1 LIAAPHRPSCNEPPG
16 VHEYKRAI
24 PRRFSEFDPMK
35 PGGLDRK
42 LGLAT
47 LFSAIDSTLTSLQ
60 ALGAAAGA
68 WLDLA
73 IRFWLAKAFLT
84 ETVVSMAM
92 HTPVTM
98 SFATGI
104 APTINAL
111 VASPFG
117 AVVAAL
123 CPMLLI
129 IGLCSRIAA
138 LPLLFEACALHG
150 LDGLSPLHLYWALL
164 LGWIIVRGPGAISV
178 DALLSRG
185 LVSTAI
191 PGTAALG
198 RATGAATRVLEPW
211 YRLALRLWIATA
223 PLAVG
228 ATVLGSGGGMLDRL
242 GVWLASYLRTMG
254 AAPLLSLIVAG
265 LLISGFGTR
274 IVAVALA
281 LAVPLSG
288 ATMQLDERLYW
299 ALALGILILRGP
311 GPFSLDRLVE
321 EAFRRAARREAP
333 KDESLPHVV
342 VVGGGFG
349 GIAAARGLAGAAC
362 RVTLVDRRNYHLFQP
377 LLYQVATAGLSPAD
391 IATPIRSLF
400 RLQPNVR
407 VLLGEVVGVRPAT
420 REVMIGRS
428 SMSYDYLVV
437 ATGAQHSYFGK
448 DDWAAYAPGLKTLED
463 ATEIRRRL
471 LTAFERAE
479 GADDPAERA
488 AWMTFVIVGGGP
500 TGVELAGA
508 IAELARHGLDKE
520 FRAIDPAAATVVL
533 VQSAA
538 RLLPTF
544 PAALSIDAAATLERL
559 GVTVRLGAKV
569 SKVDENGVLLAGEA
583 LAARTVLWAAGVQ
596 ASPAAAWLGAQP
608 DKAGRASVG
617 PDLSVD
623 GTGMVFAIG
632 DVAASL
638 AWNGQLVPGLAPAAK
653 QGGAYVARVIRERIE
668 GRPAPKPFRYRHAG
682 SLATIGRQAA
692 VADFHGL
699 KVRGAVAWWLWGAA
713 HILFLVGARNRSAVL
728 LEWVWAYLT
737 YRRGSRLITNRP
749 AG

>member
-1 LIAAPHRPSCNEPPG
+1 MNRGDFE
-16 VHEYKRAI
+16 
-24 PRRFSEFDPMK
+24 
-35 PGGLDRK
+35 RK
-42 LGLAT
+42 LGVST
-47 LFSAIDSTLTSLQ
+47 LFPAVDSTLTSLQ
-60 ALGAAAGA
+60 ALGAVAGA

-73 IRFWLAKAFLT
+73 IRFWLGKAFLT
-84 ETVVSMAM
+84 EAVVSMAVHVPM
-92 HTPVTM
+92 TM
-98 SFATGI
+98 SIASAI
-104 APTINAL
+104 APTVDHV
-111 VASPFG
+111 VASPLG
-117 AVVAAL
+117 GVIATL
-123 CPMLLI
+123 CPTLLI
-129 IGLCSRIAA
+129 IGLCSRIVA
-138 LPLLFEACALHG
+138 LPLLFEACALQG
-150 LDGLSPLHLYWALL
+150 SDGPSPLHLYWAVL

-198 RATGAATRVLEPW
+198 RATGAATRILEPW
-211 YRLALRLWIATA
+211 YRLALQLWIAAA
-223 PLAVG
+223 PLPLG
-228 ATVLGSGGGMLDRL
+228 ATVLGLPDSGMRKQL
-242 GVWLASYLRTMG
+242 GPWLASYPPTIG
-254 AAPLLSLIVAG
+254 AASLMSLIAAG

-274 IVAVALA
+274 VVAVILA

-311 GPFSLDRLVE
+311 GHFSLDRLVE
-321 EAFRRAARREAP
+321 EAFRRAAHRQAP
-333 KDESLPHVV
+333 TDQSLPHVV

-407 VLLGEVVGVRPAT
+407 VLLGEVVGVRPAS
-420 REVMIGRS
+420 REVTIGQS
-428 SMSYDYLVV
+428 SLSYDYLVV

-448 DDWAAYAPGLKTLED
+448 GDWAAYAPGLKTIED

-520 FRAIDPAAATVVL
+520 FRAIDPAAAVVVL
-533 VQSAA
+533 VQSAP

-544 PAALSIDAAATLERL
+544 PTALSIDAAMTLQRL
-559 GVTVRLGAKV
+559 GVTVRVDARV
-569 SKVDENGVLLAGEA
+569 EEVDENGVLLAGEV
-583 LAARTVLWAAGVQ
+583 LPARTVLWAAGVQ
-596 ASPAAAWLGAQP
+596 ASPAAAWLGAQQ
-608 DKAGRASVG
+608 DKAGRAAVG

-623 GTGMVFAIG
+623 ASGVVFAIG

-638 AWNGQLVPGLAPAAK
+638 AWNGQPVPGLAPAAK
-653 QGGAYVARVIRERIE
+653 QGGTYVASVIRRRIE

-682 SLATIGRQAA
+682 SIATIGRQAA
-692 VADFHGL
+692 VADLHGL
-699 KVRGAVAWWLWGAA
+699 KVRGAAAWWLWGAA
-713 HILFLVGARNRSAVL
+713 HVLFLVGGRNRSAVL

-737 YRRGSRLITNRP
+737 YRRGSRLITDRP
-749 AG
+749 TR

>member
-1 LIAAPHRPSCNEPPG
+1 MNRGDLE
-16 VHEYKRAI
+16 
-24 PRRFSEFDPMK
+24 
-35 PGGLDRK
+35 RK
-42 LGLAT
+42 LGVST
-47 LFSAIDSTLTSLQ
+47 LLTTVDSTLTLLQ
-60 ALGAAAGA
+60 ALGAAGGS

-73 IRFWLAKAFLT
+73 IRFWLAKAFLI

-92 HTPVTM
+92 HAPMTM
-98 SFATGI
+98 SLGGAI
-104 APTINAL
+104 APTVDRV
-111 VASPFG
+111 VASPLG
-117 AVVAAL
+117 AVIATL
-123 CPMLLI
+123 CPTLLI
-129 IGLCSRIAA
+129 IGLCSRIVA
-138 LPLLFEACALHG
+138 LPLLFEACALQG
-150 LDGLSPLHLYWALL
+150 PDGPSPLHLYWAVL
-164 LGWIIVRGPGAISV
+164 LGWIIVRGPGAISI

-198 RATGAATRVLEPW
+198 RVTGAATRILEPW

-228 ATVLGSGGGMLDRL
+228 ATVLGSRGSAMREQL
-242 GVWLASYLRTMG
+242 GPWLARYPQTVG
-254 AAPLLSLIVAG
+254 AAVPLVSLIAAG

-274 IVAVALA
+274 VVAVILA

-311 GPFSLDRLVE
+311 GPFSLDGRVE
-321 EAFRRAARREAP
+321 EVFRRATHCQAP
-333 KDESLPHVV
+333 TDQSLPHVV

-349 GIAAARGLAGAAC
+349 GVAAARGLAGAAC

-400 RLQPNVR
+400 RLQSNVR
-407 VLLGEVVGVRPAT
+407 VLLGEVVGVRLAS

-428 SMSYDYLVV
+428 SLSYDYLVV

-448 DDWAAYAPGLKTLED
+448 DDWAPYAPGLKTIED

-508 IAELARHGLDKE
+508 VAELARHGLDKE

-544 PAALSIDAAATLERL
+544 PPALSIDAAMTLEQL
-559 GVTVRLGAKV
+559 GVTVRLDAKV

-583 LAARTVLWAAGVQ
+583 LPARTVLWAAGVQ
-596 ASPAAAWLGAQP
+596 ASPAAAWLGAQS
-608 DKAGRASVG
+608 DKAGRAAVG

-623 GTGMVFAIG
+623 ASGMVFAIG
-632 DVAASL
+632 DVAASR

-653 QGGAYVARVIRERIE
+653 QGGVYVARVIRRRIE
-668 GRPAPKPFRYRHAG
+668 GRPSPKPFRYRHAG

-713 HILFLVGARNRSAVL
+713 HILFLVGGRNRSAVL
-728 LEWVWAYLT
+728 LNWVWAYLT

>member
-1 LIAAPHRPSCNEPPG
+1 MNRGDFE
-16 VHEYKRAI
+16 
-24 PRRFSEFDPMK
+24 
-35 PGGLDRK
+35 RK
-42 LGLAT
+42 LGVST
-47 LFSAIDSTLTSLQ
+47 LFPAVNSTLTSLQ
-60 ALGAAAGA
+60 ALGAVAGA

-73 IRFWLAKAFLT
+73 IRFWLGKAFLT
-84 ETVVSMAM
+84 EAVVSMAVHVPM
-92 HTPVTM
+92 TM
-98 SFATGI
+98 SIASAI
-104 APTINAL
+104 APTVDHV
-111 VASPFG
+111 VASPLG
-117 AVVAAL
+117 GVIATL
-123 CPMLLI
+123 CPTLLI
-129 IGLCSRIAA
+129 IGLCSRIVA
-138 LPLLFEACALHG
+138 LPLLFEACALQG
-150 LDGLSPLHLYWALL
+150 SDGPSPLHLYWVVL
-164 LGWIIVRGPGAISV
+164 LGWIIVRGPGTISI

-198 RATGAATRVLEPW
+198 RATGAATRILEPW
-211 YRLALRLWIATA
+211 YRLALRLWIAAA
-223 PLAVG
+223 PLPLG
-228 ATVLGSGGGMLDRL
+228 ATVLGLPDSGMRKQL
-242 GVWLASYLRTMG
+242 GPWLASYPPTIG
-254 AAPLLSLIVAG
+254 AAPLISLIAAG

-274 IVAVALA
+274 VVAVILA
-281 LAVPLSG
+281 LVVPLSG

-321 EAFRRAARREAP
+321 EAFRLTARREAP
-333 KDESLPHVV
+333 KGESLPHVV

-407 VLLGEVVGVRPAT
+407 VLLGEVVGMRPAS

-428 SMSYDYLVV
+428 SLAYDYLVV

-533 VQSAA
+533 VQSAP

-544 PAALSIDAAATLERL
+544 PPALSIDAAMTLEQL
-559 GVTVRLGAKV
+559 GVTVRLEAKV
-569 SKVDENGVLLAGEA
+569 EDVDENGVLFAGEA
-583 LAARTVLWAAGVQ
+583 LPARTVLWAAGVQ
-596 ASPAAAWLGAQP
+596 ASPAAKWLGAQP
-608 DKAGRASVG
+608 DKAGRVAVG

-623 GTGMVFAIG
+623 ASGVIFVVG

-638 AWNGQLVPGLAPAAK
+638 AWNGEPVPGLAPAAK
-653 QGGAYVARVIRERIE
+653 QGGAYVAHVIRRRIE
-668 GRPAPKPFRYRHAG
+668 GRAAPKPFRYHHAG

-713 HILFLVGARNRSAVL
+713 HILFLVGGRNRSAVL

-737 YRRGSRLITNRP
+737 YRRGSRLITDRP
-749 AG
+749 TR

>member
-1 LIAAPHRPSCNEPPG
+1 MNRGDFE
-16 VHEYKRAI
+16 
-24 PRRFSEFDPMK
+24 
-35 PGGLDRK
+35 RK
-42 LGLAT
+42 LGVST
-47 LFSAIDSTLTSLQ
+47 LFPAVDSTLTSLQ
-60 ALGAAAGA
+60 ALGAVAGA

-73 IRFWLAKAFLT
+73 IRFWLGKAFLT
-84 ETVVSMAM
+84 EAVVSMAVHVPM
-92 HTPVTM
+92 TM
-98 SFATGI
+98 SIASAI
-104 APTINAL
+104 APTVDHV
-111 VASPFG
+111 VASPLG
-117 AVVAAL
+117 GVIATL
-123 CPMLLI
+123 CPTLLI
-129 IGLCSRIAA
+129 IGLCSRIVA
-138 LPLLFEACALHG
+138 LPLLFEACALQG
-150 LDGLSPLHLYWALL
+150 SDGPSPLHLYWAVL

-198 RATGAATRVLEPW
+198 RATGAATRILEPW
-211 YRLALRLWIATA
+211 YRLALRLWIAAA
-223 PLAVG
+223 PLPLG
-228 ATVLGSGGGMLDRL
+228 ATVLGLPDSGMRKQL
-242 GVWLASYLRTMG
+242 GPWLASYPPTIG
-254 AAPLLSLIVAG
+254 AASLMSLIAAG

-274 IVAVALA
+274 VVAVILA

-311 GPFSLDRLVE
+311 GHFSLDRLVE
-321 EAFRRAARREAP
+321 EAFRRAAHRQAP
-333 KDESLPHVV
+333 TDQSLPHVV

-407 VLLGEVVGVRPAT
+407 VLLGEVVGVRPAS
-420 REVMIGRS
+420 REVTIGQS
-428 SMSYDYLVV
+428 SLSYDYLVV

-448 DDWAAYAPGLKTLED
+448 GDWAAYAPGLKTIED

-520 FRAIDPAAATVVL
+520 FRAIDPAAAVVVL
-533 VQSAA
+533 VQSAP

-544 PAALSIDAAATLERL
+544 PTALSIDAAMTLQRL
-559 GVTVRLGAKV
+559 GVTVRVDARV
-569 SKVDENGVLLAGEA
+569 EEVDENGVLLAGEV
-583 LAARTVLWAAGVQ
+583 LPARTVLWAAGVQ
-596 ASPAAAWLGAQP
+596 ASPAAAWLGAQQ
-608 DKAGRASVG
+608 DKAGRAAVG

-623 GTGMVFAIG
+623 ASGVVFAIG

-638 AWNGQLVPGLAPAAK
+638 AWNGQPVPGLAPAAK
-653 QGGAYVARVIRERIE
+653 QGGTYVASVIRRRIE

-682 SLATIGRQAA
+682 SIATIGRQAA
-692 VADFHGL
+692 VADLHGL
-699 KVRGAVAWWLWGAA
+699 KVRGAAAWWLWGAA
-713 HILFLVGARNRSAVL
+713 HVLFLVGGRNRSAVL

-737 YRRGSRLITNRP
+737 YRRGSRLITDRP
-749 AG
+749 TR

>member
-1 LIAAPHRPSCNEPPG
+1 
-16 VHEYKRAI
+16 
-24 PRRFSEFDPMK
+24 
-35 PGGLDRK
+35 
-42 LGLAT
+42 
-47 LFSAIDSTLTSLQ
+47 
-60 ALGAAAGA
+60 
-68 WLDLA
+68 
-73 IRFWLAKAFLT
+73 
-84 ETVVSMAM
+84 
-92 HTPVTM
+92 
-98 SFATGI
+98 
-104 APTINAL
+104 
-111 VASPFG
+111 
-117 AVVAAL
+117 
-123 CPMLLI
+123 
-129 IGLCSRIAA
+129 
-138 LPLLFEACALHG
+138 
-150 LDGLSPLHLYWALL
+150 
-164 LGWIIVRGPGAISV
+164 
-178 DALLSRG
+178 
-185 LVSTAI
+185 
-191 PGTAALG
+191 
-198 RATGAATRVLEPW
+198 
-211 YRLALRLWIATA
+211 
-223 PLAVG
+223 
-228 ATVLGSGGGMLDRL
+228 
-242 GVWLASYLRTMG
+242 
-254 AAPLLSLIVAG
+254 
-265 LLISGFGTR
+265 
-274 IVAVALA
+274 
-281 LAVPLSG
+281 
-288 ATMQLDERLYW
+288 MQLDERLYW

-311 GPFSLDRLVE
+311 GPFSLDGRVE
-321 EAFRRAARREAP
+321 EVFRRATHRQAP
-333 KDESLPHVV
+333 TDQSLPHVV

-349 GIAAARGLAGAAC
+349 GVAAARGLAGAAC

-400 RLQPNVR
+400 RLQSNVR
-407 VLLGEVVGVRPAT
+407 VLLGEVVGVRLAS

-428 SMSYDYLVV
+428 SLSYDYLVV

-448 DDWAAYAPGLKTLED
+448 DDWAPYAPGLKTIED

-544 PAALSIDAAATLERL
+544 PPALSIDAAMTLEQL
-559 GVTVRLGAKV
+559 GVTVRLDAKV

-583 LAARTVLWAAGVQ
+583 LPARTVLWAAGVQ
-596 ASPAAAWLGAQP
+596 ASPAAAWLGARS
-608 DKAGRASVG
+608 DKAGRAAVE

-623 GTGMVFAIG
+623 ASGMVFAIG
-632 DVAASL
+632 DVAASR

-653 QGGAYVARVIRERIE
+653 QGGVYVARVIRGRIE
-668 GRPAPKPFRYRHAG
+668 GRPSPKPFRYRHAG

-713 HILFLVGARNRSAVL
+713 HILFLVGGRNRSAVL
-728 LEWVWAYLT
+728 LNWVWAYLT

>member
-1 LIAAPHRPSCNEPPG
+1 MNRGDLE
-16 VHEYKRAI
+16 
-24 PRRFSEFDPMK
+24 
-35 PGGLDRK
+35 RK
-42 LGLAT
+42 LGVST
-47 LFSAIDSTLTSLQ
+47 LLTTVDSTLTLLQ
-60 ALGAAAGA
+60 ALGAAGGS

-73 IRFWLAKAFLT
+73 IRFWLAKAFLI

-92 HTPVTM
+92 HAPMTM
-98 SFATGI
+98 SLGGAI
-104 APTINAL
+104 APTVDRV
-111 VASPFG
+111 VASPLG
-117 AVVAAL
+117 AVIATL
-123 CPMLLI
+123 CPTLLI
-129 IGLCSRIAA
+129 IGLCSRIVA
-138 LPLLFEACALHG
+138 LPLLFEACALQG
-150 LDGLSPLHLYWALL
+150 PDGPSPLHLYWAVL
-164 LGWIIVRGPGAISV
+164 LGWIIVRGPGAISI

-198 RATGAATRVLEPW
+198 RVTGAATRILEPW

-228 ATVLGSGGGMLDRL
+228 ATVLGSRGSAMREQL
-242 GVWLASYLRTMG
+242 GPWLASYPQTMG
-254 AAPLLSLIVAG
+254 AVPLVSLIAAG

-274 IVAVALA
+274 VVAVILA

-311 GPFSLDRLVE
+311 GPFSLDGRVE
-321 EAFRRAARREAP
+321 EVFRRATHRQAP
-333 KDESLPHVV
+333 TDQSLPHVV

-349 GIAAARGLAGAAC
+349 GVAAARGLAGAAC

-400 RLQPNVR
+400 RLQSNVR
-407 VLLGEVVGVRPAT
+407 VLLGEVVGVRLAS

-428 SMSYDYLVV
+428 SLSYDYLVV

-448 DDWAAYAPGLKTLED
+448 DDWAPYAPGLKTIED

-544 PAALSIDAAATLERL
+544 PPALSIDAAMTLEQL
-559 GVTVRLGAKV
+559 GVTVRLDAKV

-583 LAARTVLWAAGVQ
+583 LPARTVLWAAGVQ
-596 ASPAAAWLGAQP
+596 ASPAAAWLGAQS
-608 DKAGRASVG
+608 DKAGRAAVG

-623 GTGMVFAIG
+623 ASGMVFAIG
-632 DVAASL
+632 DVAASR

-653 QGGAYVARVIRERIE
+653 QGGVYVARVIRRRIE
-668 GRPAPKPFRYRHAG
+668 GRPSPKPFRYRHAG

-713 HILFLVGARNRSAVL
+713 HILFLIGGRNRSAVL
-728 LEWVWAYLT
+728 LNWVWAYLT

>member
-1 LIAAPHRPSCNEPPG
+1 MNRGDFE
-16 VHEYKRAI
+16 
-24 PRRFSEFDPMK
+24 
-35 PGGLDRK
+35 RK
-42 LGLAT
+42 LGVST
-47 LFSAIDSTLTSLQ
+47 LFPAVDSTLTSLQ
-60 ALGAAAGA
+60 ALGAVAGA

-73 IRFWLAKAFLT
+73 IRFWLGKAFLT
-84 ETVVSMAM
+84 EAVVSMAVHVPM
-92 HTPVTM
+92 TM
-98 SFATGI
+98 SIASAI
-104 APTINAL
+104 APTVDHV
-111 VASPFG
+111 VASPLG
-117 AVVAAL
+117 GVIATL
-123 CPMLLI
+123 CPTLLI
-129 IGLCSRIAA
+129 IGLCSRIVA
-138 LPLLFEACALHG
+138 LPLLFEACALQG
-150 LDGLSPLHLYWALL
+150 SDGPSPLHLYWVVL
-164 LGWIIVRGPGAISV
+164 LGWIIVRGPGTISI

-198 RATGAATRVLEPW
+198 RATGAATRILEPW
-211 YRLALRLWIATA
+211 YRLALRLWIAAA
-223 PLAVG
+223 PLPLG
-228 ATVLGSGGGMLDRL
+228 ATVLGLPDSGMRKQL
-242 GVWLASYLRTMG
+242 GPWLASYPPTIG
-254 AAPLLSLIVAG
+254 AAPLISLIAAG

-274 IVAVALA
+274 VVAVILA
-281 LAVPLSG
+281 HVVPLSG

-321 EAFRRAARREAP
+321 EAFRLTARREAP
-333 KDESLPHVV
+333 KGESLPHVV

-349 GIAAARGLAGAAC
+349 GIAAVRGLAGAAC

-407 VLLGEVVGVRPAT
+407 VLLGEVVGMRPAS

-428 SMSYDYLVV
+428 SLAYDYLVV

-533 VQSAA
+533 VQSAP

-544 PAALSIDAAATLERL
+544 PPALSIDAAMTLEQL
-559 GVTVRLGAKV
+559 GVTVRLEAKV
-569 SKVDENGVLLAGEA
+569 EDVDENGVLFAGEA
-583 LAARTVLWAAGVQ
+583 LPARTVLWAAGVQ
-596 ASPAAAWLGAQP
+596 ASPAAKWLGAQP
-608 DKAGRASVG
+608 DKAGRVAVG

-623 GTGMVFAIG
+623 ASGVIFVVG

-638 AWNGQLVPGLAPAAK
+638 AWNGEPVPGLAPAAK
-653 QGGAYVARVIRERIE
+653 QGGAYVAHVIRRRIE
-668 GRPAPKPFRYRHAG
+668 GRAAPKPFRYHHAG

-713 HILFLVGARNRSAVL
+713 HILFLVGGRNRSAVL

-737 YRRGSRLITNRP
+737 YRRGSRLITDRP
-749 AG
+749 TR

>member
-1 LIAAPHRPSCNEPPG
+1 
-16 VHEYKRAI
+16 
-24 PRRFSEFDPMK
+24 MK
-35 PGGLDRK
+35 PGDFERK
-42 LGLAT
+42 LGLST
-47 LFSAIDSTLTSLQ
+47 LFSASDSMLTSLQ
-60 ALGAAAGA
+60 SLGAAAGA

-92 HTPVTM
+92 HAPMTM
-98 SFATGI
+98 SFTSAV
-104 APTINAL
+104 APTINGL
-111 VASPFG
+111 VASPLG
-117 AVVAAL
+117 AVIATL
-123 CPMLLI
+123 CPTLLI
-129 IGLCSRIAA
+129 VGLCSRIVA
-138 LPLLFEACALHG
+138 LPLLFEACALQG
-150 LDGLSPLHLYWALL
+150 PDGPSPLHLYWAVL

-191 PGTAALG
+191 PGTAAFG
-198 RATGAATRVLEPW
+198 RAVGAATRILQPW

-228 ATVLGSGGGMLDRL
+228 ATLLGSPGSGMREQL
-242 GVWLASYLRTMG
+242 GAWLASYPQTIS
-254 AAPLLSLIVAG
+254 AAPFVSLIAAG
-265 LLISGFGTR
+265 LLISGLGTR
-274 IVAVALA
+274 GVAVALA

-321 EAFRRAARREAP
+321 EAFRRATRRQAST
-333 KDESLPHVV
+333 DQSLPHVV
-342 VVGGGFG
+342 IVGGGFG
-349 GIAAARGLAGAAC
+349 GVAAARGLAGSAC
-362 RVTLVDRRNYHLFQP
+362 RVTLVDRRNYNLFQP

-407 VLLGEVVGVRPAT
+407 VLLGEVVSVRPAT
-420 REVMIGRS
+420 REVMVGRS
-428 SMSYDYLVV
+428 SLSYDYLVV

-448 DDWAAYAPGLKTLED
+448 DDWAACAPGLKTLED

-533 VQSAA
+533 VQSAP

-544 PAALSIDAAATLERL
+544 PPALSIDAAVTLQRL
-559 GVTVRLGAKV
+559 GVTVRLEAKV
-569 SKVDENGVLLAGEA
+569 EDVDENGVLFAGEA
-583 LAARTVLWAAGVQ
+583 LPARTVLWAAGVQ

-608 DKAGRASVG
+608 DKAGRVAVG

-623 GTGMVFAIG
+623 ASGVIFAVG

-638 AWNGQLVPGLAPAAK
+638 AWNGEPVPGLAPAAK
-653 QGGAYVARVIRERIE
+653 QGGAYVARVIRRRIE
-668 GRPAPKPFRYRHAG
+668 GRPAPKPFRYHHAG

-713 HILFLVGARNRSAVL
+713 HILFLAGGRNRSAVL
-728 LEWVWAYLT
+728 LDWVWAYLT
-737 YRRGSRLITNRP
+737 YRRGSRLITARP
-749 AG
+749 MR

>member
-1 LIAAPHRPSCNEPPG
+1 MNRGDFE
-16 VHEYKRAI
+16 
-24 PRRFSEFDPMK
+24 
-35 PGGLDRK
+35 RK
-42 LGLAT
+42 LGVST
-47 LFSAIDSTLTSLQ
+47 LFPAVDSTLTSLQ
-60 ALGAAAGA
+60 ALGAVAGA

-73 IRFWLAKAFLT
+73 IRFWLGKAFLT
-84 ETVVSMAM
+84 EAVVSMAVHVPM
-92 HTPVTM
+92 TM
-98 SFATGI
+98 SIASAI
-104 APTINAL
+104 APTVDHV
-111 VASPFG
+111 VASPLG
-117 AVVAAL
+117 GVIATL
-123 CPMLLI
+123 CPTLLI
-129 IGLCSRIAA
+129 IGLCSRIVA
-138 LPLLFEACALHG
+138 LPLLFEACALQG
-150 LDGLSPLHLYWALL
+150 SDGPSPLHLYWAVL
-164 LGWIIVRGPGAISV
+164 LGWIIVRGPGTISI

-198 RATGAATRVLEPW
+198 RATGAATRILEPW
-211 YRLALRLWIATA
+211 YRLALRLWIAAA
-223 PLAVG
+223 PLPLG
-228 ATVLGSGGGMLDRL
+228 ATVLGLPDSGMRKQL
-242 GVWLASYLRTMG
+242 GPWLASYPPTIG
-254 AAPLLSLIVAG
+254 AAPLISLIAAG

-274 IVAVALA
+274 VVAVILA

-321 EAFRRAARREAP
+321 EAFRLTARREAP
-333 KDESLPHVV
+333 KGESLPHVV

-407 VLLGEVVGVRPAT
+407 VLLGEVVGMRPAS

-428 SMSYDYLVV
+428 SLAYDYLVV

-533 VQSAA
+533 VQSAP

-544 PAALSIDAAATLERL
+544 PPALSIDAAMTLEQL
-559 GVTVRLGAKV
+559 GVTVRLEAKV
-569 SKVDENGVLLAGEA
+569 EDVDENGVLFAGEA
-583 LAARTVLWAAGVQ
+583 LPARTVLWAAGVQ
-596 ASPAAAWLGAQP
+596 ASPAAKWLGAQP
-608 DKAGRASVG
+608 DKAGRVAVG

-623 GTGMVFAIG
+623 ASGVIFVVG

-638 AWNGQLVPGLAPAAK
+638 AWNGEPVPGLAPAAK
-653 QGGAYVARVIRERIE
+653 QGGAYVAHVIRRRIE
-668 GRPAPKPFRYRHAG
+668 GRAAPKPFRYHHAG

-713 HILFLVGARNRSAVL
+713 HILFLVGGRNRSAVL

-737 YRRGSRLITNRP
+737 YRRGSRLITDRP
-749 AG
+749 TR

>member
-1 LIAAPHRPSCNEPPG
+1 MNRGDFE
-16 VHEYKRAI
+16 
-24 PRRFSEFDPMK
+24 
-35 PGGLDRK
+35 RK
-42 LGLAT
+42 LGVST
-47 LFSAIDSTLTSLQ
+47 LFPAVDSTLTSLQ
-60 ALGAAAGA
+60 ALGAVAGA

-73 IRFWLAKAFLT
+73 IRFWLGKAFLT
-84 ETVVSMAM
+84 EAVVSMAVHVPM
-92 HTPVTM
+92 TM
-98 SFATGI
+98 SIASAI
-104 APTINAL
+104 APTVDHV
-111 VASPFG
+111 VASPLG
-117 AVVAAL
+117 GVIATL
-123 CPMLLI
+123 CPTLLI
-129 IGLCSRIAA
+129 IGLCSRMVA
-138 LPLLFEACALHG
+138 LPLLFEACALQG
-150 LDGLSPLHLYWALL
+150 SDGPSPLHLYWAVL
-164 LGWIIVRGPGAISV
+164 LGWIIVRGPGTISI

-198 RATGAATRVLEPW
+198 RATGAATRILEPW
-211 YRLALRLWIATA
+211 YRLALRLWIAAA
-223 PLAVG
+223 PLPLG
-228 ATVLGSGGGMLDRL
+228 ATVLGLPDSGMRKQL
-242 GVWLASYLRTMG
+242 GPWLASYPPTIG
-254 AAPLLSLIVAG
+254 AASLMSLIAAG

-274 IVAVALA
+274 VVAVILA

-311 GPFSLDRLVE
+311 GHFSLDRLVE
-321 EAFRRAARREAP
+321 EAFRRAAHRQAP
-333 KDESLPHVV
+333 TDQSLPHVV

-407 VLLGEVVGVRPAT
+407 VLLGEVVGVRPAS
-420 REVMIGRS
+420 REVTIGQS
-428 SMSYDYLVV
+428 SLSYDYLVV

-448 DDWAAYAPGLKTLED
+448 GDWAAYAPGLKTIED

-520 FRAIDPAAATVVL
+520 FRAIDPAAAVVVL
-533 VQSAA
+533 VQSAP

-544 PAALSIDAAATLERL
+544 PTALSIDAAMTLQRL
-559 GVTVRLGAKV
+559 GVTVRVDARV
-569 SKVDENGVLLAGEA
+569 EEVDENGVLLAGEV
-583 LAARTVLWAAGVQ
+583 LPARTVLWAAGVQ
-596 ASPAAAWLGAQP
+596 ASPAAAWLGAQQ
-608 DKAGRASVG
+608 DKAGRAAVG

-623 GTGMVFAIG
+623 ASGVVFAIG

-638 AWNGQLVPGLAPAAK
+638 AWNGQPVPGLAPAAK
-653 QGGAYVARVIRERIE
+653 QGGTYVASVIRRRIE

-682 SLATIGRQAA
+682 SIATIGRQAA
-692 VADFHGL
+692 VADLHGL
-699 KVRGAVAWWLWGAA
+699 KVRGAAAWWLWGAA
-713 HILFLVGARNRSAVL
+713 HVLFLVGGRNRSAVL

-737 YRRGSRLITNRP
+737 YRRGSRLITDRP
-749 AG
+749 TR

>member
-1 LIAAPHRPSCNEPPG
+1 MNR
-16 VHEYKRAI
+16 
-24 PRRFSEFDPMK
+24 D
-35 PGGLDRK
+35 GLERK
-42 LGLAT
+42 LGFST
-47 LFSAIDSTLTSLQ
+47 LFATIDSTLISLQ

-84 ETVVSMAM
+84 DAVVGMAM
-92 HTPVTM
+92 HAPKTM
-98 SFATGI
+98 SLASAI
-104 APTINAL
+104 APTVDRV

-117 AVVAAL
+117 AVIATL
-123 CPMLLI
+123 CPTLLV
-129 IGLCSRIAA
+129 IGLCSRIVA
-138 LPLLFEACALHG
+138 LPLLFEACALQG
-150 LDGLSPLHLYWALL
+150 PDGPSPLHLYWAVL
-164 LGWIIVRGPGAISV
+164 LGWIIVRGPGAISI

-198 RATGAATRVLEPW
+198 RATGAATRVFEPW

-228 ATVLGSGGGMLDRL
+228 ITLLGSRGGGMRGQL
-242 GVWLASYLRTMG
+242 GAWLANYPQTMG
-254 AAPLLSLIVAG
+254 AAPLPSLIAAG

-274 IVAVALA
+274 VVAIILA
-281 LAVPLSG
+281 LAVPLAG

-299 ALALGILILRGP
+299 ALALGILVLRGP
-311 GPFSLDRLVE
+311 GPFSFDRLVE
-321 EAFRRAARREAP
+321 EAFRRGARRESP
-333 KDESLPHVV
+333 EDESLPHVV
-342 VVGGGFG
+342 VIGGGFG

-362 RVTLVDRRNYHLFQP
+362 RVTLVDRRNYYLFQP

-407 VLLGEVVGVRPAT
+407 VLLSEVVGVRPAT

-428 SMSYDYLVV
+428 SLSYDYLVV

-448 DDWAAYAPGLKTLED
+448 DDWAAHAPGLKTLED
-463 ATEIRRRL
+463 AAEIRRRL

-559 GVTVRLGAKV
+559 GVTVRLETKV
-569 SKVDENGVLLAGEA
+569 EEVDERGVRLAGEV
-583 LAARTVLWAAGVQ
+583 LPARTVLWAAGVQ
-596 ASPAAAWLGAQP
+596 ASPAAAWLGAER
-608 DKAGRASVG
+608 DKAGRVAVG
-617 PDLSVD
+617 PDLSIDAGGV
-623 GTGMVFAIG
+623 VFVIG

-638 AWNGQLVPGLAPAAK
+638 AWKGELVPGLAPAAK
-653 QGGAYVARVIRERIE
+653 QGGAYVARVIRKRIE
-668 GRPAPKPFRYRHAG
+668 GQPAPKPFRYRHAG

-713 HILFLVGARNRSAVL
+713 HILFLAGGRNRSAVL

>member
-1 LIAAPHRPSCNEPPG
+1 MNRGDLE
-16 VHEYKRAI
+16 
-24 PRRFSEFDPMK
+24 
-35 PGGLDRK
+35 RK
-42 LGLAT
+42 LGVST
-47 LFSAIDSTLTSLQ
+47 LLTTVDSTLTLLQ
-60 ALGAAAGA
+60 ALGAAGGS

-73 IRFWLAKAFLT
+73 IRFWLAKAFLI

-92 HTPVTM
+92 HAPMTM
-98 SFATGI
+98 SLGGAI
-104 APTINAL
+104 APTVDRV
-111 VASPFG
+111 VASPLG
-117 AVVAAL
+117 AVIATL
-123 CPMLLI
+123 CPTLLI
-129 IGLCSRIAA
+129 IGLCSRIVA
-138 LPLLFEACALHG
+138 LPLLFEACALQG
-150 LDGLSPLHLYWALL
+150 PDGPSPLHLYWAVL
-164 LGWIIVRGPGAISV
+164 LGWIIVRGPGAISI

-198 RATGAATRVLEPW
+198 RVTGAATRILEPW

-228 ATVLGSGGGMLDRL
+228 ATVLGSRGSAMREQL
-242 GVWLASYLRTMG
+242 GPWLARYPQTVG
-254 AAPLLSLIVAG
+254 AAVPLVSLIAAG

-274 IVAVALA
+274 VVAVILA

-311 GPFSLDRLVE
+311 GPFSLDGRVE
-321 EAFRRAARREAP
+321 EVFRRATHRQAP
-333 KDESLPHVV
+333 TDQSLPHVV

-349 GIAAARGLAGAAC
+349 GVAAARELAGAAC
-362 RVTLVDRRNYHLFQP
+362 KVTLVDRRNYHLFQP

-400 RLQPNVR
+400 QLQSNVR
-407 VLLGEVVGVRPAT
+407 VLLGEVVGVRLAS

-428 SMSYDYLVV
+428 SLSYDYLVV

-448 DDWAAYAPGLKTLED
+448 DDWAPYAPGLKTIED

-508 IAELARHGLDKE
+508 VAELARHGLDKE

-544 PAALSIDAAATLERL
+544 PPALSIDAAMTLEQL
-559 GVTVRLGAKV
+559 GVTVRLDAKV

-583 LAARTVLWAAGVQ
+583 LPARTVLWAAGVQ
-596 ASPAAAWLGAQP
+596 ASPAAAWLGAQS
-608 DKAGRASVG
+608 DKAGRAAVG

-623 GTGMVFAIG
+623 ASGMVFAIG
-632 DVAASL
+632 DVAASR

-653 QGGAYVARVIRERIE
+653 QGGVYVARVIRRRIE
-668 GRPAPKPFRYRHAG
+668 GRPSPKPFRYRHAG

-713 HILFLVGARNRSAVL
+713 HILFLVGGRNRSAVL
-728 LEWVWAYLT
+728 LNWVWAYLT